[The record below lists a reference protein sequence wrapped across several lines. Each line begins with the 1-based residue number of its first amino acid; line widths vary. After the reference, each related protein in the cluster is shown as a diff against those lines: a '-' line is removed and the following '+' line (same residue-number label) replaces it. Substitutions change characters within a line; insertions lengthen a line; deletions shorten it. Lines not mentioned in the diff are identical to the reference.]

1 MTESNRNKRNALV
14 SVVMPAYNHERYI
27 VSAIDSIVS
36 QTYSPIELLIIDD
49 GSIDQTWEK
58 IQFCKNKYDQRFIR
72 FFIYKQKN
80 MGTSYTLSQ
89 LINKSKGKFIFF
101 LASDDLV
108 KPSSIEIQ
116 VNFLANNPNYCLVVG
131 DNEII
136 DNRSRRV
143 YWDEKRNIVGREN
156 AKYKTFVEFLNNKNP
171 YFFKK
176 TFGSYAT
183 LFKENY
189 IPNGYLISKTALTK
203 IGELPNIKLLEDWYI
218 MLQLSKYYKF
228 KYINTIL
235 YSYRWHS
242 NNSIKKITRMKDYA
256 IKTKKA
262 ELSVLNKMNFSN
274 CFSEVYDI
282 AKNGLRIWSFGYKFF
297 FRFEKYR
304 KYFTSIYKIYFLS
317 FCFIIRK
324 AKKN

>member
-1 MTESNRNKRNALV
+1 
-14 SVVMPAYNHERYI
+14 
-27 VSAIDSIVS
+27 
-36 QTYSPIELLIIDD
+36 
-49 GSIDQTWEK
+49 
-58 IQFCKNKYDQRFIR
+58 
-72 FFIYKQKN
+72 